1 MRVRGCSCDMV
12 LVWTFNSEF
21 FLKIFKASFR
31 NDNILPKQ
39 PNYKNSREFSMFVL
53 LFIPSSLA
61 LIVITSFLFFPLSD
75 DVIFELHPNKKN

>member
-1 MRVRGCSCDMV
+1 
-12 LVWTFNSEF
+12 
-21 FLKIFKASFR
+21 
-31 NDNILPKQ
+31 
-39 PNYKNSREFSMFVL
+39 MFVL